1 MQNKDD
7 IQQKIITAEQELRD
21 LKTAQAIP
29 GYVSMNRST
38 GTIPARTYSG
48 TYTWTIHYEDVGDT
62 NPPITML
69 NTYATGDTLLPYDP
83 STNTQKFEMHRTN
96 ETVYVAT
103 TFTVISTRTIA
114 SITQDF

>member
-1 MQNKDD
+1 MKNDKD
-7 IQQKIITAEQELRD
+7 IQSVIIEAEREILE

-29 GYVSMNRST
+29 GYVSMNRAT

-62 NPPITML
+62 NPPIAML
-69 NTYATGDTLLPYDP
+69 HSIQTGNALLPYDP
-83 STNTQKFEMHRTN
+83 ATNTQKYEMHRVN

-103 TFTVISTRTIA
+103 SFTVISTRRII

>member
-1 MQNKDD
+1 MKD
-7 IQQKIITAEQELRD
+7 IQEQIIEFEREIRD

-29 GYVSMNRST
+29 GYISMHRKS

-48 TYTWTIHYEDVGDT
+48 TYTWTIQYEDVGDT
-62 NPPITML
+62 NAPVSLI
-69 NTYATGDTLLPYDP
+69 NAAGTGDTLLAYDAN
-83 STNTQKFEMHRTN
+83 TNTQKFEMHRTN

-103 TFTVISTRTIA
+103 SFTIISTRPIT

>member
-1 MQNKDD
+1 MQD
-7 IQQKIITAEQELRD
+7 IQDQLIEFEREIRD

-29 GYVSMNRST
+29 GYVSMNRAT

-48 TYTWTIHYEDVGDT
+48 TFTWTIHYEDVGDT
-62 NPPITML
+62 NAPITML
-69 NTYATGDTLLPYDP
+69 NATQTGDTLLQYDP
-83 STNTQKFEMHRTN
+83 ATNTQKFEMHRTN
-96 ETVYVAT
+96 ETVYVAA